1 MVWTQNIDSQSRFLA
16 GVKYTHSS
24 INDYSTYEG
33 ANKYE
38 HWTLVDG
45 YQHGL
50 KYKEQIYAGYFTY
63 SHQWKRLSI
72 KAGLRAEHVRTD
84 NLTSHVVT
92 KNLTGFH
99 PFK

>member
-1 MVWTQNIDSQSRFLA
+1 M
-16 GVKYTHSS
+16 HSS
-24 INDYSTYEG
+24 IDDYSTYEG

-72 KAGLRAEHVRTD
+72 KAGLRAEHRRTGVAH
-84 NLTSHVVT
+84 LELLLSTRAEA
-92 KNLTGFH
+92 
-99 PFK
+99 